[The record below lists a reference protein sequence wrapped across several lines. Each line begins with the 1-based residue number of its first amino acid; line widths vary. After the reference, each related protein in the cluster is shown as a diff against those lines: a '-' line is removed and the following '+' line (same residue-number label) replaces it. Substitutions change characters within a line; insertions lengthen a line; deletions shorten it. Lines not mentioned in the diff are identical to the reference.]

1 MGWIIL
7 EGIDRSGK
15 STVAELYKSQ
25 DYEVI
30 HMSAP
35 SKKYKEPGYSGPSYL
50 DDILDLLM
58 QYDGK
63 DVVWDRSWYGE
74 FVWPHAYGREPMLVE
89 DDMEIIREFE
99 ERNNTQRILMVDPD
113 TAGHWKRCVDNNEPL
128 NQAQFRIAA
137 TLYTKLAHKYNF
149 IPKQLSDFNVT
160 PKNKTA
166 TPITNEQTSGS
177 NTEIPKET
185 SSMVGESPAPTNT
198 NSSQD
203 YKPLAISG
211 LDRLE
216 KANAISAVLSK
227 RIIKQRGDAFDAIE
241 GEVTNF
247 LKGRLEDLLGSSKKS
262 DTEFSDTEVQVL
274 KLLCKRFIEKD
285 AQDRSKPRR

>member
-1 MGWIIL
+1 M
-7 EGIDRSGK
+7 E
-15 STVAELYKSQ
+15 Q
-25 DYEVI
+25 
-30 HMSAP
+30 
-35 SKKYKEPGYSGPSYL
+35 
-50 DDILDLLM
+50 
-58 QYDGK
+58 DGK
-63 DVVWDRSWYGE
+63 DIVWDRSWYGE
-74 FVWPHAYGREPMLVE
+74 LIWPHVYGRDPLLS
-89 DDMEIIREFE
+89 DDDIEVLREFE

-128 NQAQFRIAA
+128 NQAQFRIAG

-166 TPITNEQTSGS
+166 TPTVNEQTSNF

-185 SSMVGESPAPTNT
+185 SNMVGESPTPTNT

-203 YKPLAISG
+203 HKPLAISG

-216 KANAISAVLSK
+216 KANAISAILSK